1 MSGRSIPMGAA
12 RLSLAGLLFMLPLAG
27 GGGAPAVRDAII
39 IDHACTKLEKIPV
52 EWIEQAKRTLHIA
65 YGFTSH
71 GSQLVTG
78 MDGLVSWE
86 KGGPRYAHNAGGRD
100 GALDLRAFGGN
111 FGNLGIAHDLNQDI
125 EYRMD
130 RTAWEKATRAYLATD
145 PGVNVVMWAWCYGAN
160 TNDANIDLYL
170 RLMSGLER
178 DFPGITFVY
187 QTGRTSG
194 PAIVTRDAVCNQRIR
209 DYCRANGKI
218 LYDFYDIECY
228 DPDGAYYGDKLVNC
242 MCDYDS
248 DGDRVR
254 DRNWAVEWQNAHPG
268 EWFPCRSEHSHPL
281 NANLKAYAAWWLWAR
296 LAGWDGRATGA

>member
-1 MSGRSIPMGAA
+1 MAKRRITSSAAPFLTAFLLLLALFGGRGSASAKKPSII
-12 RLSLAGLLFMLPLAG
+12 
-27 GGGAPAVRDAII
+27 V
-39 IDHACTKLEKIPV
+39 DHACTKIEKIPG
-52 EWIEQAKRTLHIA
+52 EWIEKAKKTLHIA

-78 MDGLVSWE
+78 MAGLVTWE
-86 KGGPRYAHNAGGRD
+86 KGGPQYSFNGGGKN
-100 GALDLRAFGGN
+100 GALDLRAFAGN

-125 EYRMD
+125 TFNMN
-130 RTAWEKATRAYLATD
+130 RTAWEKATRKYLATN

-160 TNDANIDLYL
+160 TSDANIDLYL
-170 RLMSGLER
+170 DLMSGLER
-178 DFPGITFVY
+178 DFPDITFVY

-194 PAIVTRDAVCNQRIR
+194 PGYGTRDAACNQRIR
-209 DYCRANGKI
+209 DYCRANGKV

-228 DPDGAYYGDKLVNC
+228 DPDGTYYGDKLVNC

-268 EWFPCRSEHSHPL
+268 EWYDCRSEHSHPL

-296 LAGWDGRATGA
+296 LAGWDGR